1 MEKHYLIIDESG
13 AKGYSR
19 KPERSDGELGVM
31 TGLMMPGDQYDEI
44 KKIFELSA
52 GDHNYPGKRHITDI
66 PTEAQQVNRNKIF
79 NVFRKCG
86 IVWFYDAIFTHGLYE
101 SEFLENRG
109 GNNNERELLHAKLFI
124 TVMVKAFACLHKFR
138 DQEIELIVIS
148 DQLDSGTIKTF
159 KRELS
164 PHLDLLHGRPIEK
177 DSTRFNRETQKI
189 TKFRHTYSVSPESN
203 IPRFKKL
210 DVSIVCEDSAVT
222 FAADILANCTH
233 FYIKKNYIERSVTK
247 LNSKQAIAGHPLES
261 LVMHTYDGDDPQAWQ
276 PSDVVYRRNKDKP
289 T

>member
-19 KPERSDGELGVM
+19 NPEQSDGELGVM
-31 TGLMMPGDQYDEI
+31 TGLMIPGYTYARV
-44 KKIFELSA
+44 KKLFESSA
-52 GDHNYPGKRHITDI
+52 GDHNLPEKRHITDI
-66 PTEAQQVNRNKIF
+66 PTEAQQASRDKIF
-79 NVFRKCG
+79 NIFKMCG
-86 IVWFYDAIFTHGLYE
+86 IPWLYDAIFTHGLYE

-124 TVMVKAFACLHKFR
+124 NVMIKAFACLHKFR

-164 PHLDLLHGRPIEK
+164 PYLDFLHRKPINK
-177 DSTRFNRETQKI
+177 DITSFNRETKKI
-189 TKFRHTYSVSPESN
+189 IKSTHTSSLSPESN
-203 IPRFKKL
+203 TPRFKKL
-210 DVSIVCEDSAVT
+210 DVSIICEDSAIT

-233 FYIKKNYIERSVTK
+233 FYIKKNYIERNITK
-247 LNSKQAIAGHPLES
+247 LNSIQAIAGHPLED
-261 LVMHTYDGDDPQAWQ
+261 LVMHTYDGDDPLAWQ